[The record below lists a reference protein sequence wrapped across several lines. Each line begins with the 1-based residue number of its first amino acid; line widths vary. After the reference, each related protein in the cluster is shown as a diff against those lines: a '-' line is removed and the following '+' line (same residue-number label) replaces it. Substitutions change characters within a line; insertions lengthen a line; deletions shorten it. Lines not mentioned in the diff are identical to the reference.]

1 MYWNLDLV
9 AIAIS
14 GRRMGFREPQMM
26 APFPRFANI
35 VVRNRFP
42 VGNADQLGR
51 DQGRYLA
58 DCPSVD
64 GVRKAAEAAAHLE
77 SALQMAAHRINALD
91 AKLTD
96 ARRAM
101 RAGFLARSS
110 FAIYPQPHPLF
121 APKVDRLSS
130 RASGPAVI
138 KQREESGIPMPA
150 AAGGGGASVA
160 QRANKVLRT
169 KYAPFPF

>member
-1 MYWNLDLV
+1 MAATVNADAPAVYRNLDLV
-9 AIAIS
+9 ATAIS

-26 APFPRFANI
+26 APVPWYANI
-35 VVRNRFP
+35 AVRNCFP
-42 VGNADQLGR
+42 VSNADQLGR
-51 DQGRYLA
+51 NQGWYLA
-58 DCPSVD
+58 DCASD
-64 GVRKAAEAAAHLE
+64 DEVRKAAEAAAHLE

-138 KQREESGIPMPA
+138 KRREESDSPMPA
-150 AAGGGGASVA
+150 AEGGGGAGG
-160 QRANKVLRT
+160 
-169 KYAPFPF
+169 